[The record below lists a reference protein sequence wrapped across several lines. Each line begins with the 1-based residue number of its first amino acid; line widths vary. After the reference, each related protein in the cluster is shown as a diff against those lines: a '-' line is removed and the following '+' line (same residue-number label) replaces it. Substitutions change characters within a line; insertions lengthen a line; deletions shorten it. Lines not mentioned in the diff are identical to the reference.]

1 MFNHN
6 PKINR
11 AGAAMARAFQQAAEA
26 LIEQQE
32 SNTVFEPRHL
42 GLKRF
47 TFGGTGIGRLM
58 LAKGFNQPRIAVSNG
73 SIALDIRDSEKHSQ
87 WLDTTADVRECTGAS
102 WEKETLGINP
112 GILDQHGWPVQKL
125 HHEKCGVNAV
135 LLNAALRWVGEG
147 EITITQ
153 KPTDPLGPILIQ
165 NQDILVSAVV
175 MPCRLA

>member
-6 PKINR
+6 PKVNR

-73 SIALDIRDSEKHSQ
+73 CIALDIRDSEKHSQ

-102 WEKETLGINP
+102 WEKETLGCP
-112 GILDQHGWPVQKL
+112 
-125 HHEKCGVNAV
+125 C
-135 LLNAALRWVGEG
+135 AA
-147 EITITQ
+147 
-153 KPTDPLGPILIQ
+153 P
-165 NQDILVSAVV
+165 
-175 MPCRLA
+175 

>member
-32 SNTVFEPRHL
+32 SETVFEPRHL

-47 TFGGTGIGRLM
+47 TFGGTNIGRLM

-112 GILDQHGWPVQKL
+112 GTIKQHDWDVHVL
-125 HHEKCGVNAV
+125 HHEKAGVNAV

-175 MPCRLA
+175 MPCRLD

>member
-6 PKINR
+6 PKVNR

-47 TFGGTGIGRLM
+47 TFGGTRLGQVM
-58 LAKGFNQPRIAVSNG
+58 LARGFNQPRIAVTNG
-73 SIALDIRDSEKHSQ
+73 QIALDIRDSEKHDQ
-87 WLDTTADVRECTGAS
+87 WLDTTADVRNSAGAS

-112 GILDQHGWPVQKL
+112 GIIDQHGWPI
-125 HHEKCGVNAV
+125 
-135 LLNAALRWVGEG
+135 LRWVGEG